1 MIIRNEYKNEYGP
14 FLYKAMLI
22 LDNYASKRTSQIFVL
37 LVNVNEWQL
46 QCTGMVAKF
55 PFVSKYPGITA
66 ALYRNGRIPIL
77 FSTIQPTIS
86 TIHVALYKNRLYSY
100 SLLIIIVKLL
110 RFRTLNNADVL

>member
-1 MIIRNEYKNEYGP
+1 
-14 FLYKAMLI
+14 
-22 LDNYASKRTSQIFVL
+22 
-37 LVNVNEWQL
+37 
-46 QCTGMVAKF
+46 MVAKF

-77 FSTIQPTIS
+77 FSTIQPPSWKMKFS

-110 RFRTLNNADVL
+110 SRKDDFSLLADLKLAVC